1 MAFQIDLDLAG
12 VRVPDA
18 DLAALVEPVGARL
31 LDQRVG
37 VDCRRTLDLL
47 AIDHVGVAVSSA
59 RGCGTWRCRSWH
71 NGGRGCRG
79 GRGFGDRYGPR
90 NRHARNGSGAVHDRT
105 VPRADE
111 SGVTNCLTEPR
122 PFG

>member
-71 NGGRGCRG
+71 NGGRCCRG
-79 GRGFGDRYGPR
+79 GRGVGDRYGPGDR
-90 NRHARNGSGAVHDRT
+90 PDRDGRRGGADPT
-105 VPRADE
+105 VPRPDE
-111 SGVTNCLTEPR
+111 NGA
-122 PFG
+122 